1 MSLCPLSLCP
11 LSPRE
16 AAAERRVRPPLLV
29 GMRKSDRPFFSFPSE
44 KAVEPGPGSWV
55 LGPGACASYFASALV
70 AAIAISATAIALPI
84 GRRMLAHS
92 TAEGRY
98 ACVIANASPIVAYWP
113 VDMGYAHSG
122 EG

>member
-1 MSLCPLSLCP
+1 MMCPSVLDVSLCPLP
-11 LSPRE
+11 LSFVTPRSSGRK
-16 AAAERRVRPPLLV
+16 ASPSPLLV
-29 GMRKSDRPFFSFPSE
+29 EMRKSDRPFFSFPSE
-44 KAVEPGPGSWV
+44 KAADAGS
-55 LGPGACASYFASALV
+55 GACVSYFASALV